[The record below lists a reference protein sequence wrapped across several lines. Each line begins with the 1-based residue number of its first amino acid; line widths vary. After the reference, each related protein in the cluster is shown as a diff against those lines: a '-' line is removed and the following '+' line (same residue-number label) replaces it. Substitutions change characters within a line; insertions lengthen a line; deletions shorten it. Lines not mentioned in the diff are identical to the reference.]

1 VLDIDVLQDIREGM
15 EVVWETVLKN
25 PSDVV
30 LESPE
35 REIHEAPTN
44 AVDLVLKISYQNNE
58 APPTNTIADA
68 TTVNG
73 GVCTIPSERYDDL
86 TQDIDELEY
95 CIKSSTYPNS

>member
-35 REIHEAPTN
+35 REIHDAPTN
-44 AVDLVLKISYQNNE
+44 AVDLALKISSKQ
-58 APPTNTIADA
+58 
-68 TTVNG
+68 
-73 GVCTIPSERYDDL
+73 
-86 TQDIDELEY
+86 
-95 CIKSSTYPNS
+95 